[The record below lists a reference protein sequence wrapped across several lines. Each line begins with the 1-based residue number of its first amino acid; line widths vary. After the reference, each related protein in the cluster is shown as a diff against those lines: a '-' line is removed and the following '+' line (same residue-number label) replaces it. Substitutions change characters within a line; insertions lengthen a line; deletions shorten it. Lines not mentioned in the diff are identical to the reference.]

1 MSTRAQQVRL
11 GMFLVGFVVL
21 LFGGLIFI
29 AGSQFWET
37 RDDYEI
43 HFNESVAGLEVG
55 SPLKV
60 NGVSVGR
67 VEQVSLDPEN
77 IETVIVKVS
86 LSGGVPLRRDATA
99 VIQLAGITGLKFIE
113 VNPGTRGQ
121 PRLEPGSE
129 IQTGSSDFSILTGRA
144 DDIAR
149 QVQAVL
155 ARLLRV
161 TSDENL
167 AHVDGI
173 IEEMHRAMTRVAVL
187 LRTVNEVVEENRPEI
202 SRAVKNIGS
211 AAGSLSKTSD
221 EVASTVRVAR
231 DDLHGALNAG
241 ERAMKRI
248 DGLAVEGTKAVRS
261 AGGII
266 DDARDSLTRERIS
279 EVMDALTSA
288 LEAMSRVAQTLQR
301 TVDQGQTDLSATLE
315 AIREASEQLE
325 QFSRTIRDNPGAL
338 LRSGGL
344 PEEEVPR

>member
-21 LFGGLIFI
+21 LFGGLVFI

-43 HFNESVAGLEVG
+43 HFNESVAGLDIG

-67 VEQVSLDPEN
+67 VDGVSLDPED
-77 IETVIVKVS
+77 IQTVVVKVS
-86 LSGGVPLRRDATA
+86 ITGGVRLRRDATA
-99 VIQLAGITGLKFIE
+99 AIQLAGITGLKFIE

-121 PRLEPGSE
+121 PLLEPGSV
-129 IQTGSSDFSILTGRA
+129 IQAGSSDFSVLTGRA

-149 QVQAVL
+149 QIQVIM
-155 ARLLRV
+155 ARLIRV
-161 TSDENL
+161 TSEENL

-173 IEEMHRAMTRVAVL
+173 LEEMHRTMARVAML
-187 LRTVNEVVEENRPEI
+187 LRTVSDVVGENRADI
-202 SRAVKNIGS
+202 SRVVKNAGT
-211 AAGSLSKTSD
+211 AADSLTKTSD
-221 EVASTVRVAR
+221 EIANTVRVAR
-231 DDLHGALNAG
+231 DDIHGALNAG
-241 ERAMKRI
+241 ERAMNRI
-248 DGLAVEGTKAVRS
+248 DVLAVEGTKAVKS

-279 EVMDALTSA
+279 EVMDALSSA
-288 LEAMSRVAQTLQR
+288 LEAMARVAQTLQR
-301 TVDQGQTDLSATLE
+301 TVEQGQTDLSATLE
-315 AIREASEQLE
+315 AIRTASEQLE
-325 QFSRTIRDNPGAL
+325 SFSRTIRDNPGAL

-344 PEEEVPR
+344 PEEQVPR